1 MPKVVSDIVDAY
13 VVRRLNARIQF
24 MLLQRSHDVPMPL
37 SWQGFHAQV
46 VESEPT
52 LAVAIRAV
60 RSYSGLNVSAVF
72 AADYVNQFYDETRD
86 VLVLAPVFAVNVHP
100 QAPVN
105 LSDDYRDVA
114 WLTESEA
121 TARLPFAGQRAAVRR
136 IAEILGIGEAESEM
150 YRLDI
155 APFNPISGEIDH
167 EPDPDASAD
176 PDISG
181 TSPHDKIDSSL

>member
-24 MLLQRSHDVPMPL
+24 MLLQRGHDVPMPL
-37 SWQGFHAQV
+37 SWQGFHAQIA
-46 VESEPT
+46 ETEPT
-52 LAVAIRAV
+52 LAAAIRAV
-60 RSYSGLNVSAVF
+60 RSYCGLNVSAVF

-86 VLVLAPVFAVNVHP
+86 VLVLAPVFAINVHP

-105 LSDDYRDVA
+105 LSDDYRDIA

-121 TARLPFAGQRAAVRR
+121 TARLSFAGQRAAVRR
-136 IAEILGIGEAESEM
+136 IAEVLGIGEAEAEM

-155 APFNPISGEIDH
+155 TAFKSIGETSDEPIEVAHADPGISETVPRDEIDG
-167 EPDPDASAD
+167 SV
-176 PDISG
+176 
-181 TSPHDKIDSSL
+181 